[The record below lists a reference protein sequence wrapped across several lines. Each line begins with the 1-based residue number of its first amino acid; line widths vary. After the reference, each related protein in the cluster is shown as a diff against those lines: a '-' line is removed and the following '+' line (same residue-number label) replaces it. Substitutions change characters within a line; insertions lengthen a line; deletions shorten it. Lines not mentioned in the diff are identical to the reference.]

1 VSALTDF
8 LSMDGYA
15 VYVWVSY
22 GLSLLGNVG
31 LVLMAISRRRA
42 ASARLARLEAQEAA
56 LKPDG
61 ATTTVSDE
69 DAA

>member
-1 VSALTDF
+1 MSVLADF

-22 GLSLLGNVG
+22 GLSLLGSAG
-31 LVLMAISRRRA
+31 LVILAVNRRRA

-56 LKPDG
+56 LKPG
-61 ATTTVSDE
+61 AVLNADE

>member
-1 VSALTDF
+1 MSVLIDF

-22 GLSLLGNVG
+22 GLSLLGSVG
-31 LVLMAISRRRA
+31 LVIMAVSRRRA

-56 LKPDG
+56 LKPG
-61 ATTTVSDE
+61 AALNADE

>member
-1 VSALTDF
+1 MSALIDF

-22 GLSLLGNVG
+22 GLSLLGSVG
-31 LVLMAISRRRA
+31 LVVMAVSRRRA
-42 ASARLARLEAQEAA
+42 ASTRLARLEAQEAA
-56 LKPDG
+56 LKPG
-61 ATTTVSDE
+61 AALNADE

>member
-1 VSALTDF
+1 MSALTEF

-22 GLSLLGNVG
+22 GLSLLGSVG
-31 LVLMAISRRRA
+31 LVGLAISRRRA
-42 ASARLARLEAQEAA
+42 ANARLARLEAQEAA
-56 LKPDG
+56 LKTG
-61 ATTTVSDE
+61 TAVSVADE

>member
-1 VSALTDF
+1 MSALTDF

-22 GLSLLGNVG
+22 GLSLLGSLG
-31 LVLMAISRRRA
+31 LVLMAVNRRRA

-56 LKPDG
+56 LNPDS
-61 ATTTVSDE
+61 ATIVSDE

>member
-1 VSALTDF
+1 VSALIDF

-22 GLSLLGNVG
+22 GLSLLGSVG
-31 LVLMAISRRRA
+31 LVVMAVSRRRA

-56 LKPDG
+56 LKPG
-61 ATTTVSDE
+61 AALNADE
-69 DAA
+69 EAA

>member
-1 VSALTDF
+1 MSVLADF

-22 GLSLLGNVG
+22 GLSLLGSAG
-31 LVLMAISRRRA
+31 LVILAVSRRRA

-56 LKPDG
+56 LKPG
-61 ATTTVSDE
+61 AVLNADE

>member
-1 VSALTDF
+1 VSALADF

-22 GLSLLGNVG
+22 GLSLLGSAG
-31 LVLMAISRRRA
+31 LVILAVNRRRA

-56 LKPDG
+56 LKPG
-61 ATTTVSDE
+61 AVLNADE

>member
-1 VSALTDF
+1 MSALTDF

-22 GLSLLGNVG
+22 GLSLLGSVG
-31 LVLMAISRRRA
+31 LVLMAVNRRRA

-56 LKPDG
+56 MKPADVDP
-61 ATTTVSDE
+61 VSDE

>member
-1 VSALTDF
+1 MSALTEF

-22 GLSLLGNVG
+22 GLSLLGSVG
-31 LVLMAISRRRA
+31 LVGLAVARRRA

-56 LKPDG
+56 VKTG
-61 ATTTVSDE
+61 TAGSVADE

>member
-1 VSALTDF
+1 MSALTEF

-22 GLSLLGNVG
+22 GLSLLGSVG
-31 LVLMAISRRRA
+31 LVVLAISRRRA

-56 LKPDG
+56 LKTG
-61 ATTTVSDE
+61 AAVSVADE

>member
-1 VSALTDF
+1 MSALIDF

-22 GLSLLGNVG
+22 GLSLLGSVG
-31 LVLMAISRRRA
+31 LVVMAVSRRRA

-56 LKPDG
+56 LKPG
-61 ATTTVSDE
+61 AALNADE
-69 DAA
+69 EAA

>member
-1 VSALTDF
+1 MSALADF

-22 GLSLLGNVG
+22 GLSLLGSAG
-31 LVLMAISRRRA
+31 LVILAVNRRRA

-56 LKPDG
+56 LKPG
-61 ATTTVSDE
+61 AVLNADE

>member
-1 VSALTDF
+1 MSAFIDF

-22 GLSLLGNVG
+22 GLSLLGSVG
-31 LVLMAISRRRA
+31 LVVMAVSRRRA

-56 LKPDG
+56 LKPG
-61 ATTTVSDE
+61 AALNADE

>member
-1 VSALTDF
+1 MSVLADF
-8 LSMDGYA
+8 LYMDGYA

-22 GLSLLGNVG
+22 GLSLLGSAG
-31 LVLMAISRRRA
+31 LVILAVNRRRA

-56 LKPDG
+56 LKPG
-61 ATTTVSDE
+61 AALNADE

>member
-1 VSALTDF
+1 MSALIDF

-22 GLSLLGNVG
+22 GLSLLGSVG
-31 LVLMAISRRRA
+31 LVVMAVSRRRA

-56 LKPDG
+56 LKSG
-61 ATTTVSDE
+61 AALNADE

>member
-1 VSALTDF
+1 MSAITEF
-8 LSMDGYA
+8 FAMDGYA

-22 GLSLLGNVG
+22 GLSFLGSTG
-31 LVLMAISRRRA
+31 LVLMAVSRRQK

-56 LKPDG
+56 LKPG
-61 ATTTVSDE
+61 ASASVADE

>member
-1 VSALTDF
+1 VSALIDF

-22 GLSLLGNVG
+22 GLSLLGSVG
-31 LVLMAISRRRA
+31 LVVMAVSRRRA

-56 LKPDG
+56 LKPG
-61 ATTTVSDE
+61 AALNADE

>member
-1 VSALTDF
+1 MSALTEF
-8 LSMDGYA
+8 FSMDGYA

-22 GLSLLGNVG
+22 GLSLLGSVG
-31 LVLMAISRRRA
+31 LVVMAVSRRRA

-56 LKPDG
+56 LKPG
-61 ATTTVSDE
+61 AALNADE

>member
-1 VSALTDF
+1 MSALIDF

-22 GLSLLGNVG
+22 GLSLLGSVG
-31 LVLMAISRRRA
+31 LVVMAVSRRRA

-56 LKPDG
+56 LKPG
-61 ATTTVSDE
+61 AALNADE

>member
-1 VSALTDF
+1 MSVLADF

-22 GLSLLGNVG
+22 GLSLLGSAG
-31 LVLMAISRRRA
+31 LVILAVSRRRA

-56 LKPDG
+56 LKPG
-61 ATTTVSDE
+61 AVLNADE
-69 DAA
+69 DTA

>member
-22 GLSLLGNVG
+22 GLSLVGSVG
-31 LVLMAISRRRA
+31 LVVMAISRRRA

-56 LKPDG
+56 VNPGAAKP
-61 ATTTVSDE
+61 VSDE

>member
-1 VSALTDF
+1 MSALIDF

-22 GLSLLGNVG
+22 GLSLLGSVG
-31 LVLMAISRRRA
+31 LVIMAVSRRHA
-42 ASARLARLEAQEAA
+42 ASTRLARLEAQEAA
-56 LKPDG
+56 LKPG
-61 ATTTVSDE
+61 AALNADE